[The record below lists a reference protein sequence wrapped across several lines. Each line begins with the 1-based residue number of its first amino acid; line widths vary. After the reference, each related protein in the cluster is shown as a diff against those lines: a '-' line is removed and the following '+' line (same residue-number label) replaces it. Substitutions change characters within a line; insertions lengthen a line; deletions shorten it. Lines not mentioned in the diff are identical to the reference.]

1 MQTITM
7 SPTVGA
13 IFTALAKFQG
23 AVDSVGKDRKG
34 QIGAQRYQY
43 ADLPA
48 VMDAIRAPLAK
59 HGLAVVQPATIVEDT
74 VMVRTLIV
82 HESGE
87 WIDCGCCGVPVFEAP
102 KGITL
107 AQARGSAITYLR
119 RYGLQSALGLVADDD
134 DGASAGNA
142 GGYAR
147 RPDPQPTQHAPDPGA
162 PIDVEAL
169 RRVCASRG
177 VDFAE
182 LESDVEKPA
191 GDWLPA
197 DRPEIT
203 RVLSRLSAE
212 AAAKRGGGS

>member
-1 MQTITM
+1 M
-7 SPTVGA
+7 
-13 IFTALAKFQG
+13 
-23 AVDSVGKDRKG
+23 GKDRKG

-59 HGLAVVQPATIVEDT
+59 HGLAIIQPATIHEDT
-74 VMVRTLIV
+74 VMVRTIV
-82 HESGE
+82 THESGE

-142 GGYAR
+142 GGHAR
-147 RPDPQPTQHAPDPGA
+147 RPDPQPTNHQPADA

-169 RRVCASRG
+169 RRVCAVRG
-177 VDFAE
+177 VNFAE

-191 GDWLPA
+191 ADWTPA

-203 RVLSRLSAE
+203 KVLARLSAE
-212 AAAKRGGGS
+212 AAARRGGAS